1 MTSGDQAGA
10 AGGRAPSA
18 AAADSGPVRVG
29 AVDCGTN
36 SIRLL
41 VAEGVPGRPG
51 LTDVTR
57 EMRII
62 RLGEGVDAT
71 GRISDGAISRARTAL
86 TDYTATMADL
96 GVRSVRMVATSA
108 TRDAA
113 NKAEFFD
120 MTADVL
126 GEHFPGAAAEVISG
140 QTEAQ
145 LTFAGGVVDLDPRGG
160 PFVVADLGGGSTEI
174 VVGEYD
180 DDELRVLGARSL
192 DIGCV
197 RITERTLH
205 SDPPTAGEVS
215 EARRVIAEALGTAS
229 GLPLGRARRFVG
241 VAGTFTTLSAVAQG
255 MATYDSAALHNS
267 VISVGQMREVCARLV
282 ASTVTER
289 RGLGPMHPG
298 RADVI
303 GGGAL
308 VASALC
314 DVMSDRAGITDIT
327 VSEKDILD
335 GIAMSVLTRLAG

>member
-1 MTSGDQAGA
+1 MT
-10 AGGRAPSA
+10 AP
-18 AAADSGPVRVG
+18 GTVRVG

-41 VAEGVPGRPG
+41 IAEGIPGEPG
-51 LTDVTR
+51 LTDVVR

-86 TDYTATMADL
+86 TDYTAIMAEH
-96 GVRSVRMVATSA
+96 GVQAVRMVATSA

-113 NKAEFFD
+113 NKVDFFD

-126 GEHFPGAAAEVISG
+126 GEHFKGAAAEVISG
-140 QTEAQ
+140 QTEAE
-145 LTFAGGVVDLDPRGG
+145 LTFAGGVVDLDPAQG
-160 PFVVADLGGGSTEI
+160 PYVVTDLGGGSTEI
-174 VVGEYD
+174 VVGELV
-180 DDELRVLGARSL
+180 EGEVRLLGARSTNV
-192 DIGCV
+192 GCV
-197 RITERTLH
+197 RITERTLP
-205 SDPPTAGEVS
+205 SDPPTADEIAN
-215 EARRVIAEALGTAS
+215 ARAAIAEEFS
-229 GLPLGRARRFVG
+229 GVSDLPLGLATRWVG

-255 MATYDSAALHNS
+255 LETYDPERLHNS
-267 VISVGQMREVCARLV
+267 VISLEQLREVCARLV
-282 ASTVTER
+282 ALTVSER

-303 GGGAL
+303 GGGSL

-314 DVMSDRAGITDIT
+314 DLMAERAGLSEIT

-335 GIAMSVLTRLAG
+335 GIAMSVLSRLAS

>member
-1 MTSGDQAGA
+1 MST
-10 AGGRAPSA
+10 
-18 AAADSGPVRVG
+18 PVRVG
-29 AVDCGTN
+29 AVDLGTN

-41 VAEGVPGRPG
+41 VAEGVPGEAG

-71 GRISDGAISRARTAL
+71 GRLSDGALSRCRTAL
-86 TDYTATMADL
+86 TDYTATMAEL
-96 GVRSVRMVATSA
+96 GVQSVRMVATSA
-108 TRDAA
+108 TRDAR
-113 NKAEFFD
+113 NKDEFFG
-120 MTADVL
+120 MTAEVL
-126 GEHFPGAAAEVISG
+126 GQHFPGAQAEVISG

-145 LTFAGGVVDLDPRGG
+145 LTFAGGVVDLDPRQG

-180 DDELRVLGARSL
+180 DDAELRILGAQSL

-197 RITERTLH
+197 RITERTLP
-205 SDPPTAGEVS
+205 SDPHTPGELA
-215 EARRVIAEALGTAS
+215 EGRRVIAEALEGARE
-229 GLPLGRARRFVG
+229 LPLGRARRFVG

-267 VISVGQMREVCARLV
+267 VITLDQMREVCDRL
-282 ASTVTER
+282 ALATVSER

-308 VASALC
+308 VAAALC
-314 DVMSDRAGITDIT
+314 ELMADRAGITEIT

-335 GIAMSVLTRLAG
+335 GIAMSVLTRLTG

>member
-1 MTSGDQAGA
+1 VTS
-10 AGGRAPSA
+10 PSA
-18 AAADSGPVRVG
+18 SPAGSAVSTDAPAGIVRVG

-41 VAEGVPGRPG
+41 VAEGVPGQPG
-51 LTDVTR
+51 LTDVVR

-71 GRISDGAISRARTAL
+71 GRISEGAISRARTAL
-86 TDYTATMADL
+86 TDYTKTMADL
-96 GVRSVRMVATSA
+96 GVQAVRMVATSA

-113 NKAEFFD
+113 NKVDFFD

-126 GEHFPGAAAEVISG
+126 GESFPGAAAEVISG

-145 LTFAGGVVDLDPRGG
+145 LTFAGGVVDLDPREG

-174 VVGEYD
+174 VVGDYD
-180 DDELRVLGARSL
+180 DGDVRILGAQSL

-205 SDPPTAGEVS
+205 SDPPTAEEVT
-215 EARRVIAEALGTAS
+215 EARRVIAEALQSAS
-229 GLPLGRARRFVG
+229 GLPLGQAKRFVG
-241 VAGTFTTLSAVAQG
+241 VAGTFTTLSALAQG

-267 VISVGQMREVCARLV
+267 VIQADELKAVCDRLV
-282 ASTVTER
+282 ASPVAER

-314 DVMSDRAGITDIT
+314 DLMSDRAGINDIT

-335 GIAMSVLTRLAG
+335 GIAMSVLTRLAN

>member
-1 MTSGDQAGA
+1 MTSVG
-10 AGGRAPSA
+10 
-18 AAADSGPVRVG
+18 SGSSGTARPDAVRVG

-41 VAEGVPGRPG
+41 VAEGVPGEAG
-51 LTDVTR
+51 LVDVTR

-71 GRISDGAISRARTAL
+71 GRLSDGAISRCRTAL
-86 TDYTATMADL
+86 TDYTATMAEL
-96 GVRSVRMVATSA
+96 GVQSVRMVATSA
-108 TRDAA
+108 TRDAR
-113 NKAEFFD
+113 NKDEFFG

-126 GEHFPGAAAEVISG
+126 GKHFPGAVAELISG
-140 QTEAQ
+140 QTEAE
-145 LTFAGGVVDLDPRGG
+145 LTFAGGVVDLAPADG

-180 DDELRVLGARSL
+180 DGELRLLGAESL

-197 RITERTLH
+197 RITERTLP
-205 SDPPTAGEVS
+205 SDPHTAEELAEG
-215 EARRVIAEALGTAS
+215 RRVISEALEGARE
-229 GLPLGRARRFVG
+229 LPLGRARRFVG
-241 VAGTFTTLSAVAQG
+241 VAGTFTTISAVAQG
-255 MATYDSAALHNS
+255 LETYDPERLHNS
-267 VISVGQMREVCARLV
+267 VITLDQMREVCDRL
-282 ASTVTER
+282 AAATVSER

-308 VASALC
+308 VAAALC
-314 DVMSDRAGITDIT
+314 ELMSDRAGITEIT